1 MRRTRRNTPKSFR
14 RWASSSRIKRL
25 PYEVIKWRRDF
36 IKIVG
41 SRAAWPL
48 AARAQRT
55 TMPVIGF
62 LNPTEP
68 DSNADRLRG
77 HDIFYYSLFASI
89 LAPHL
94 FENDR
99 KSSGRRGQ
107 LSFPEPYQAHVS
119 AETRLYQL

>member
-1 MRRTRRNTPKSFR
+1 MPKSFR
-14 RWASSSRIKRL
+14 RWASSSRIKGL

-41 SRAAWPL
+41 STAAWPL
-48 AARAQRT
+48 AARAQPT
-55 TMPVIGF
+55 TMPVISSTRQS
-62 LNPTEP
+62 LTRTPTAC
-68 DSNADRLRG
+68 ADM
-77 HDIFYYSLFASI
+77 ISFIIPASI

-119 AETRLYQL
+119 DETRLYQL